1 MFLLKIGLHYWST
14 DAIPAIPAGNKKLN
28 SVKNTEWPFQIV
40 TRTKKTISWIQIKK
54 NLFSWEFF
62 ENDTKF
68 HKKRRGRPVPSVN
81 P

>member
-1 MFLLKIGLHYWST
+1 MTI
-14 DAIPAIPAGNKKLN
+14 LN
-28 SVKNTEWPFQIV
+28 SNKNKNGNFLDP
-40 TRTKKTISWIQIKK
+40 IKK